1 MLERYVYSKMV
12 RKEACNALANILN
25 AVTCIRE
32 MADIKKSRAIN
43 QAVKLN

>member
-1 MLERYVYSKMV
+1 MLERYVYSKTG
-12 RKEACNALANILN
+12 RKDACNTLANSLN

-43 QAVKLN
+43 QEVKIT